1 MAVASAFLPFSSIT
15 GSGSINPLA
24 MPRVTSFPSPVV
36 AGDTV
41 VVINDSAVGD
51 CNPGGGSFET
61 LCEYNGSA
69 WVKLGDGGAA
79 GATSVTAAS
88 TFGTDNQLLRSD
100 GTGRG
105 AQASGVTLDDSNNM
119 TVPGNLTV
127 NGSISTAGAG
137 PTVIEMNEG
146 TAPGAPAT
154 AGHHNLYIDSADSR
168 LKSHENGGSV
178 VAYATPAS
186 TDTLT
191 NKSYD
196 AEGSGNVFT
205 YKKYKYIPMAGCN
218 NATPGSVWDLPQ
230 KLPGISRQRFHIPPL
245 AFSKDSVKSE
255 RRFTRT
261 REARKHNQFITR
273 HFHTHILQVV
283 SPRAFNNDFVLFGH
297 NSATNYSTIF
307 AKRKARAR
315 IDVFGRLR

>member
-1 MAVASAFLPFSSIT
+1 
-15 GSGSINPLA
+15 
-24 MPRVTSFPSPVV
+24 
-36 AGDTV
+36 
-41 VVINDSAVGD
+41 
-51 CNPGGGSFET
+51 
-61 LCEYNGSA
+61 
-69 WVKLGDGGAA
+69 
-79 GATSVTAAS
+79 
-88 TFGTDNQLLRSD
+88 LLRSD

-218 NATPGSVWDLPQ
+218 NATPGSVWDLPTSNAAVPTCRTGANTQ
-230 KLPGISRQRFHIPPL
+230 KGTLDFADGSSLSAQYHDMLTEDWTGVIDAVVVWQSSTTTGDVVWH
-245 AFSKDSVKSE
+245 A
-255 RRFTRT
+255 
-261 REARKHNQFITR
+261 
-273 HFHTHILQVV
+273 LQ
-283 SPRAFNNDFVLFGH
+283 SSNDLY
-297 NSATNYSTIF
+297 TN
-307 AKRKARAR
+307 R
-315 IDVFGRLR
+315 GCC